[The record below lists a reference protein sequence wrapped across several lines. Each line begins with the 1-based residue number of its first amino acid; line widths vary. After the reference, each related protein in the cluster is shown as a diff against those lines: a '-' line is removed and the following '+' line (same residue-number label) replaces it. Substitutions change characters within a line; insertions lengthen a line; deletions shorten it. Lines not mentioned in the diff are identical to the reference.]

1 RAPPRPA
8 VQGPAARGMAAHRRA
23 RGRGGAER
31 FLAPHPPGGRNPGAA
46 PPPRPTALADRARL
60 PAAQRRARTR
70 PLRRPQLRRLPPPH
84 RTRHL
89 RARLPRRGAPAPE
102 SPAAGL
108 TPPQTVLLLQPVLRC
123 WTGRCRTC
131 NQTVNLNQLPLF
143 HRRE

>member
-1 RAPPRPA
+1 LGVADHRMARARRGANRLLALQPPRRR
-8 VQGPAARGMAAHRRA
+8 AARAAGTA
-23 RGRGGAER
+23 
-31 FLAPHPPGGRNPGAA
+31 
-46 PPPRPTALADRARL
+46 RPTALADRARL

-84 RTRHL
+84 PTRPR
-89 RARLPRRGAPAPE
+89 RARLPRRGPPAPE
-102 SPAAGL
+102 SRAAGL